1 MILGTLT
8 LGLSGYVF
16 LSVIGH
22 DRFPGPVLAALTSTY
37 LLTNIVGP
45 GVFVAVEQEASRAV
59 SELVQRGRRLAPT
72 LTRIAAVTG
81 LLVVA
86 VLVVV
91 AAAAPTL
98 ADRVLEGDAGL
109 LAAIGLTVIGSGA
122 VFLIRGVVA
131 GRGRFGL
138 YAATLLVDG
147 GVRLAGMLALV
158 AAGDRTPALFA
169 LVLAAGPV
177 AAALVVGG
185 VLSRGRAADPPGGHA
200 SDLPLSWVSVHRSV
214 ALLTVSSVLAFGI
227 ANLAP
232 VAVTAALP
240 QAPAVAAGFA
250 VGLVLTRIPLL
261 AMGPVQAL
269 LLPRMTRAVAR
280 HDDGQL
286 RGDLLRGLAAVGAF
300 GVVAGRRCRAARTLR
315 GPRPLRR
322 RPRHL
327 GCGDPGPAGRFG
339 GSADR
344 DPVRAAGPGGAA
356 APGRARARL
365 GGGRRR
371 LPGDAAAAARSAA
384 GRGRHRPAGGSGA
397 HRGGPRPGRPPRPAR
412 GRGAG
417 RALTS
422 AVRGQDEGGRSSG
435 PARAPSRWAASA
447 SATARA
453 SRAYCSSTS
462 LNRR

>member
-1 MILGTLT
+1 MPGQTPGQTPGPGSGSLSGPGADTPVPGHRLAGGSAARMILGTLT

-185 VLSRGRAADPPGGHA
+185 VLSRGRAAGPPGGHA

-300 GVVAGRRCRAARTLR
+300 GVVLVVGAALLGRFAVRVLFGDALDTSGAAILGLLGASAGLLIAIQFVQPALVALRRPGGLVLGWVAGGAGFLATLLLLPVPPLAAAVTAQLVGPALTVAVHVLVARRALR
-315 GPRPLRR
+315 GV
-322 RPRHL
+322 
-327 GCGDPGPAGRFG
+327 G
-339 GSADR
+339 
-344 DPVRAAGPGGAA
+344 VRAAP
-356 APGRARARL
+356 
-365 GGGRRR
+365 
-371 LPGDAAAAARSAA
+371 
-384 GRGRHRPAGGSGA
+384 
-397 HRGGPRPGRPPRPAR
+397 
-412 GRGAG
+412 
-417 RALTS
+417 
-422 AVRGQDEGGRSSG
+422 
-435 PARAPSRWAASA
+435 
-447 SATARA
+447 
-453 SRAYCSSTS
+453 
-462 LNRR
+462 